1 MSDPRPEKVEALA
14 RAACNG
20 MSRAAGTATANEG
33 ISAALTVALGVVRAA
48 VDAGGDVS
56 AIRNGI
62 HRLLM
67 ECPTGPSQ

>member
-14 RAACNG
+14 QAACDG
-20 MSRAAGTATANEG
+20 MRQEAGTATGNEV
-33 ISAALTVALGVVRAA
+33 ISAIFTVALGAVRAA
-48 VDAGGDVS
+48 VDAGGDVP